1 MVQTTLLCMHSAALS
16 LLRVTRVRVSSG
28 PPEGIQV
35 LAVVTSLHTSLS
47 EPRLGPYRL
56 MNSSD
61 IQLWVMLEDQC
72 FSPVEHVLQE
82 GGDRL

>member
-1 MVQTTLLCMHSAALS
+1 MRH
-16 LLRVTRVRVSSG
+16 
-28 PPEGIQV
+28 PPDGIQV
-35 LAVVTSLHTSLS
+35 LAVVTSLHASLS
-47 EPRLGPYRL
+47 EPRLGPYGL
-56 MNSSD
+56 VNSSD